1 MQAEAMGPAGMGLGS
16 IGLTQPGVSGARG
29 SDASAAAAQL
39 CPVQGS
45 QRPDMGKQPQ
55 S

>member
-1 MQAEAMGPAGMGLGS
+1 MQAEAMGPAGVGPGV

-39 CPVQGS
+39 CPVPGS
-45 QRPDMGKQPQ
+45 QRPDVGKQPQ